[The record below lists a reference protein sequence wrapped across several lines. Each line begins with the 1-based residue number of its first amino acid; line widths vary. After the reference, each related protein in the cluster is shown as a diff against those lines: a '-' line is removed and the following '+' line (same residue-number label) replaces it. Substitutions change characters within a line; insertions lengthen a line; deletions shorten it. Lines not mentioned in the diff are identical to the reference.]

1 MADHLRLV
9 AVATLNNQGA
19 QYMRYGNF
27 CLAAR
32 HLLQA
37 LEGTRVGII
46 STTIEG
52 LDLKTFLS
60 SLPTPQVQICSLPF
74 QEGPSVLRS
83 VDDGLTTIEIYG
95 NPVDIIIAETQTDEL
110 SQDDPRFASTI
121 MTTVVVL
128 FNLALLSHLA
138 GIGSSLS
145 KNRAFLLR
153 KSRVRYE
160 EALQLLCLF
169 TEEDCSISLPLAGV
183 SGATFDL
190 IGMAALNN
198 LAQIYHEDSPGNNRE
213 YIACLY
219 HLIQGAAS
227 VDTGRYGNQDLA
239 NMMELMKTI
248 FASNAVLASISCSPV
263 APAA

>member
-1 MADHLRLV
+1 MVDHLRLI
-9 AVATLNNQGA
+9 AVAALNNQGA
-19 QYMRYGNF
+19 QYMSSGNF
-27 CLAAR
+27 YLAAR
-32 HLLQA
+32 HLRQA
-37 LEGTRVGII
+37 LEGTKVEII
-46 STTIEG
+46 STIEG
-52 LDLKTFLS
+52 LDLKTISS
-60 SLPTPQVQICSLPF
+60 SLPAPQVQICSLPF
-74 QEGPSVLRS
+74 QGAPGALRS

-95 NPVDIIIAETQTDEL
+95 NPVDIIIAETQADEL
-110 SQDDPRFASTI
+110 SQDDSWFASTI
-121 MTTVVVL
+121 MTMVVVI

-138 GIGSSLS
+138 GIGSSLA
-145 KNRAFLLR
+145 KNRAFLLG

-160 EALQLLCLF
+160 EALKLLCLF
-169 TEEDCSISLPLAGV
+169 TEEDCSRSLTLAGV

-198 LAQIYHEDSPGNNRE
+198 LAQIYHEDGPGNDRE
-213 YIACLY
+213 YIACLH

-239 NMMELMKTI
+239 NVMELMKTI